1 MYEHAMCPLEPSPE
15 LFLGLEGGGGF
26 RVARCRDRSD
36 GEQGLF
42 ALEMAWGPR
51 LVWAAA
57 RPGPASASRSRG
69 CVRVASG
76 ARAAAGPL
84 RAAAGGRVWEIVWA
98 EDAAG
103 AGAVSGPAAWLSA
116 SCSARGSRAPP
127 PAG

>member
-1 MYEHAMCPLEPSPE
+1 MYEHAMCPLESSPE
-15 LFLGLEGGGGF
+15 LFLGLRGGF

-42 ALEMAWGPR
+42 ALEMAWGAR

-69 CVRVASG
+69 CERVASG
-76 ARAAAGPL
+76 ARAAVGPL
-84 RAAAGGRVWEIVWA
+84 RAAAVGGASGRSCGRRMRPER
-98 EDAAG
+98 
-103 AGAVSGPAAWLSA
+103 GAVSGPAARLSA
-116 SCSARGSRAPP
+116 SRSARGSRAPP